1 MFSFNTSFN
10 SYTIRYFLFI
20 ILIMS
25 SFGLLQA
32 QNEVIPLWEGEI
44 PGAINAP
51 EYKEMEEVKNG
62 IVEPISKVSKPT
74 LSVYVPENPNGTAV
88 VICPGGSYK
97 NLYVHGEGVRF
108 AKWFNSIGV
117 TAFILKYRLPS
128 DEIMQNKTIG
138 PLQDAQESIRFIRR
152 NAAKW
157 GINTQKVG
165 IIGFSAGGH
174 LASTLSTHFNDIVYQ
189 SKDSISARPDFS
201 ILVYPV
207 ISMDDTITHKMSKN
221 NLLGSAPS
229 PELIEKYSNDKQ
241 IDSNTPPTF
250 IVHAMDDKSVLVE
263 NSIEYF
269 LSLKKNNVTCE
280 AHFYQTGK
288 HGFGM
293 GRPGTTSFNWTKQ
306 LEDWLKLNNFLMVET
321 TEKK

>member
-1 MFSFNTSFN
+1 MFLSRTSFN
-10 SYTIRYFLFI
+10 SNSLRCYLFI
-20 ILIMS
+20 ILILS
-25 SFGLLQA
+25 SFGSLQA
-32 QNEVIPLWEGEI
+32 QNEVIPLWKGEI

-97 NLYVHGEGVRF
+97 NLYVHGEGFRF
-108 AKWFNSIGV
+108 AKWFASIGV

-128 DEIMQNKTIG
+128 DEIMQNKSIG
-138 PLQDAQESIRFIRR
+138 PLQDAQESIRYIRR

-157 GINTQKVG
+157 GINPQKVG

-189 SKDSISARPDFS
+189 SEDSISARPDFS

-207 ISMDDTITHKMSKN
+207 ISMDDAITHKMSKS
-221 NLLGSAPS
+221 NLLGNAPS

-241 IDSNTPPTF
+241 ITPNTPPTF
-250 IVHAMDDKSVLVE
+250 IIHAMDDKSVVVE
-263 NSIEYF
+263 NGISYF
-269 LSLKKNNVTCE
+269 INLKKNNVPCE
-280 AHFYQTGK
+280 AHFCYTGK

-293 GRPGTTSFNWTKQ
+293 GRPGTTSFNWIKQ